1 MTKKVLILIL
11 AVAALAV
18 AVAGCKADTGKTSTV
33 TTKEP
38 IKVGAVLS
46 VTGANGPLG
55 DPEKKVL
62 EMEVDKVNKAGG
74 INGRKLEMVIEDDE
88 SDATKAVAA
97 LNKLVKVDKVCAIIG
112 SSGST
117 PTLAMKPMTAK
128 EKIPQIC
135 LAAGNQITKTDY
147 KWIFRTAHNETYV
160 FEKAI
165 DYFSST
171 LKVKKL
177 AILHDSNAYGQGGA
191 DTIKQI
197 APGKG
202 MTIVATEKYDSTATD
217 VTTQLTSIKAAN
229 PDCIIIWGTNPVPA
243 VAVKNMKQLGMNIP
257 VLGSQG
263 IANAKFIELAGDA
276 ANGVVFPAVWVLVPS
291 DVPSNS
297 PQKPAID
304 SLVKDYTAKYG
315 AAPNS
320 FAGHAWDAFHI
331 LVKAMETAG
340 SDKSKIRDQIEKTK
354 GFAGV
359 DGVFNYS
366 ATNHDGVNTKDLVII
381 KIEKGKWVLGSK

>member
-1 MTKKVLILIL
+1 MIKKYL
-11 AVAALAV
+11 AIVTMFTICALAF
-18 AVAGCKADTGKTSTV
+18 AGCKADTTKTNTV
-33 TTKEP
+33 VEKTP
-38 IKVGAVLS
+38 IKIGAVLS
-46 VTGANGPLG
+46 VTGANAPLG

-62 EMEVDKVNKAGG
+62 EMEVEKLNTSGGVNGAK
-74 INGRKLEMVIEDDE
+74 IDLIIEDDE
-88 SDATKAVAA
+88 SDAAKAVAA
-97 LNKLVKVDKVCAIIG
+97 LNKLIKVDKVTAIIG
-112 SSGST
+112 GTGTT
-117 PTLAMKPMTAK
+117 PTMAMKPISAK
-128 EKIPQIC
+128 EKIPQIA
-135 LAAGNQITKTDY
+135 LVAGNQVTKGDY
-147 KWIFRTAHNETYV
+147 KWMFRTAHNETFV

-165 DYFSST
+165 DYFSKT

-191 DTIKQI
+191 DTIKAI

-217 VTTQLTSIKAAN
+217 VTTQLTTIKAAN
-229 PDCIIIWGTNPVPA
+229 PDCLIIWGTNPVPA

-276 ANGVVFPAVWVLVPS
+276 ANGVVFPAGYILVPS
-291 DVPSNS
+291 AVPANS
-297 PQKPAID
+297 PQKSVID
-304 SLVKDYTAKYG
+304 TFVKEYKAKYG

-331 LVKAMETAG
+331 LMKAIEKGG
-340 SDKSKIRDQIEKTK
+340 SDKAKIRTEIEKVK

-359 DGVFNYS
+359 DGIFDYS
-366 ATNHDGVNTKDLVII
+366 ATNHDGLNTNDLVII
-381 KIEKGKWVLGSK
+381 KIENGKWTLGAK

>member
-1 MTKKVLILIL
+1 MRRKILVIVL
-11 AVAALAV
+11 AAAALAV
-18 AVAGCKADTGKTSTV
+18 ALSGCKADTTKTSTV

-38 IKVGAVLS
+38 IKIGAVLS

-62 EMEVDKVNKAGG
+62 DMEVAKVNKAGG
-74 INGRKLEMVIEDDE
+74 INGRMIEMVIEDDE

-97 LNKLVKVDKVCAIIG
+97 ANKLIKVDKVSAIIG
-112 SSGST
+112 GSGST
-117 PTLAMKPMTAK
+117 PTLAMKPITAK
-128 EKIPQIC
+128 EKIPQVC

-147 KWIFRTAHNETYV
+147 KWIFRTAHNEIYV
-160 FEKAI
+160 FQKAI

-177 AILHDSNAYGQGGA
+177 AILYDSNAYGQGGA
-191 DTIKQI
+191 DAIKQI

-202 MTIVATEKYDSTATD
+202 LTIVAAEKYDSTATD
-217 VTTQLTSIKAAN
+217 VTTQLTAIKATN
-229 PDCIIIWGTNPVPA
+229 PDCLIIWGTNPVPA
-243 VAVKNMKQLGMNIP
+243 IAVKNMKQLGMTVP

-276 ANGVVFPAVWVLVPS
+276 ANGVVFPAVWVLVPN
-291 DVPSNS
+291 DIPANS
-297 PQKPAID
+297 PQKSVID
-304 SLVKDYTAKYG
+304 GFVKDYTAKYG

-320 FAGHAWDAFHI
+320 FAGHAYDAFHI

-340 SDKSKIRDQIEKTK
+340 SDKTKIRDAIEKTK
-354 GFAGV
+354 GFDGV

-366 ATNHDGVNTKDLVII
+366 AINHDGINTKDLVII